1 MHPRNSH
8 RLRRSEDFAQ
18 LKVDGLTTKHPYL
31 TISRRK
37 NGLPYSRYGVI
48 TPKHLGNAVRR
59 NRIRRQ
65 VKEIIRH
72 IYPRLHGGFDVV
84 VIVRHRVMDGA
95 SFDAIKQ
102 ALHEVFNRAGLLTKD
117 DL

>member
-1 MHPRNSH
+1 MHPKNSH

-18 LKVDGLTTKHPYL
+18 LKAVGHVTKHPFL
-31 TISRRK
+31 TISKRE
-37 NGLPYSRYGVI
+37 NGLANTRYAVI

-72 IYPRLHGGFDVV
+72 IYPRLDSGFDVV
-84 VIVRHRVMDGA
+84 VIVRQRVMNGV
-95 SFDAIKQ
+95 SFETIQ
-102 ALHEVFNRAGLLTKD
+102 QSLHDCFSRAGLLKKD
-117 DL
+117 D

>member
-1 MHPRNSH
+1 MHPKNSH

-18 LKVDGLTTKHPYL
+18 LKAEGRTTKHPL
-31 TISRRK
+31 LMMSWRE
-37 NGLPYSRYGVI
+37 NGLLHSRYAVI
-48 TPKHLGNAVRR
+48 TPKHLGNAVQR

-72 IYPRLHGGFDVV
+72 LYPRLYGGFDVV
-84 VIVRHRVMDGA
+84 VIVRQRAMDA
-95 SFDAIKQ
+95 SFGMTSSTLND
-102 ALHEVFNRAGLLTKD
+102 LFNRAGLLTKD

>member
-1 MHPRNSH
+1 MHPNKNSH

-18 LKVDGLTTKHPYL
+18 LKVDGHVTKHPLL
-31 TISRRK
+31 TISTRK
-37 NGLPYSRYGVI
+37 NGLLDSRYGVI
-48 TPKHLGNAVRR
+48 TPKHLGKAVRR

-72 IYPRLHGGFDVV
+72 LYPRLSGGFDVV
-84 VIVRHRVMDGA
+84 VIVRHRAMDGV

-102 ALHEVFNRAGLLTKD
+102 ALHELFSRSGLLD
-117 DL
+117 RG